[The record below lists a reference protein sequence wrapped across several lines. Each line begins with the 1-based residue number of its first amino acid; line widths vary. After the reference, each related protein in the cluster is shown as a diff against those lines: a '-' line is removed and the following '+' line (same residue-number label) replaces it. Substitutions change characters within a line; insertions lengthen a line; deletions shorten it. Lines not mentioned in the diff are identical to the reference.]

1 MANMLVPSGERR
13 VSILYPRVA
22 LALDMGPVVGRLP
35 RSSSDQLGG
44 LGVPLGRVLRRCC
57 GKWGPLAGAR
67 LRAFGR
73 DSERDRLRAG
83 DESHRDDEFQYLDE
97 GGRQIEQ
104 PVLGPWAESA
114 ESQTK

>member
-1 MANMLVPSGERR
+1 
-13 VSILYPRVA
+13 
-22 LALDMGPVVGRLP
+22 MGPVVGRLP
-35 RSSSDQLGG
+35 RSSSDQLDW
-44 LGVPLGRVLRRCC
+44 GVPLGRVLRACC
-57 GKWGPLAGAR
+57 GKSSLLDGAR

-73 DSERDRLRAG
+73 DSEHHRLRAG
-83 DESHRDDEFQYLDE
+83 DVLQRDDEFQYLDE